1 MVSIFPILDILGK
14 RVCFHKVLR
23 ILPASKYIDC
33 NNTLLPHLCSCHN
46 SSGPLNDSFLKFY
59 MRLSTGPRLLRSNFE
74 TYWFSINEVWKF
86 KLSSLWAN
94 GNFIHCICYLHGH
107 IHMCT
112 LLLLGNS
119 KLDFATS
126 QERCINKCH
135 QITQL
140 SQHTVFS
147 IAHLTA
153 AELYFKTQACLH

>member
-1 MVSIFPILDILGK
+1 MIYIFLILDISGK
-14 RVCFHKVLR
+14 INCFLKVSQ
-23 ILPASKYIDC
+23 ILPPSKYEES
-33 NNTLLPHLCSCHN
+33 NNAPLPHLCSCH
-46 SSGPLNDSFLKFY
+46 SGSGTFNDSFWKFY
-59 MRLSTGPRLLRSNFE
+59 MMLSTGPRLLWSNLE

-86 KLSSLWAN
+86 KLSSLWAS
-94 GNFIHCICYLHGH
+94 GNFIHRICYLHGH

-119 KLDFATS
+119 ELDSATR

-135 QITQL
+135 QIIQL

-153 AELYFKTQACLH
+153 AESYFRTPACLN